1 MNEKT
6 FLFAILAIP
15 VFQFIWGK
23 AKRENELARNQP
35 GMERKRYMLSQRLWI
50 GLVALVT
57 FGSGVINLY
66 SVIGPSLPERRAIL
80 LEIFPL
86 EFLHLSRFFTVL
98 SGFALVIS
106 SINIYKKKKRAW
118 LSVMLLSASSII
130 FHLTKGIDYEEA
142 TLSLVL
148 LTLLWLTRKNFTV
161 QSNIPDWRWGVMRFG
176 IALLAAFAYGVA
188 GFWLLEPKEFG
199 INFHLSDAIY
209 RTLLFL
215 TLQGDARLTPH
226 THYAHWFLDSLY
238 LITLTGI
245 GYSLFA
251 LFRPVLYRFR
261 SVPHDRALAAEIVGK
276 YSRHALD
283 YFKLW
288 PDKSYFFS
296 PSRQSFIAYR
306 VGANYAL
313 ALADPVGPEE
323 EMEAT
328 IRGFVAFCQEHDWGV
343 AFHQVLPNFLP
354 VYKNLGLRKLKVG
367 EDAIVDLSR
376 FSLEGSDHREL
387 RRKTNHLD
395 KLGYT
400 IQNYAPPVPEEI
412 VAQAKE
418 VSDEWL
424 QFPGRR
430 ERGFTLGKFE
440 PHYVRSTPLYA
451 AINPDGKIDAFV
463 NIVPS
468 QKGEM
473 GIDLMRRR
481 AEAPVGIMEYVF
493 VKIIFALKAKGYQR
507 FNMTMAPMSGFQERE
522 EATPEERAIHYFFQ
536 HLNFIFNFQGLRQ
549 FKAKFASFWEP
560 RYAIYR
566 NALDLPRL
574 ALAIREVSEL

>member
-1 MNEKT
+1 MNETT
-6 FLFAILAIP
+6 FLFAILATP
-15 VFQFIWGK
+15 FFQYIWGK
-23 AKRENELARNQP
+23 TKRENELTANQP
-35 GMERKRYMLSQRLWI
+35 GVERKGYILSPRLWI

-118 LSVMLLSASSII
+118 LSVMLLSAASII

-148 LTLLWLTRKNFTV
+148 LALLWLTRKNFTV
-161 QSNIPDWRWGVMRFG
+161 KSNIPDWRWGVIRFG
-176 IALLAAFAYGVA
+176 IACLAAFAYGVA

-199 INFHLSDAIY
+199 INFHLGDAIH

-215 TLQGDARLTPH
+215 ALQGDPSLIPH
-226 THYAHWFLDSLY
+226 TRYASWFLDSLY

-245 GYSLFA
+245 GYALFA
-251 LFRPVLYRFR
+251 LFRPVIYHFR
-261 SVPHDRALAAEIVGK
+261 NVPLDRALATGIVGK

-323 EMEAT
+323 EIEAT

-354 VYKNLGLRKLKVG
+354 IYKNLGFRKLKVG
-367 EDAIVDLSR
+367 EDAIMDLSR
-376 FSLEGSDHREL
+376 FTLEGSDHREL

-400 IQNYAPPVPEEI
+400 IQYYAPPLPEEI
-412 VAQAKE
+412 IGQAKA
-418 VSDEWL
+418 VSNEWL

-451 AINPDGKIDAFV
+451 AINPAGKIDAFV
-463 NIVPS
+463 NLVPS

-481 AEAPVGIMEYVF
+481 TETPVGIMEFVF
-493 VKIIFALKAKGYQR
+493 VKSILDLQARGYQR

-522 EATPEERAIHYFFQ
+522 AATPEERAIHYFFQ

-549 FKAKFASFWEP
+549 FKAKFASCWEP